1 MKTRL
6 RRLIAAVFALA
17 LIAALSGPAFAE
29 GPGAAD
35 IAATGDDRIIAMP
48 REDSYLPSYEIR
60 YVDVGLKHSDYA
72 HTQPGLVKD
81 EVYMPFVYHGERV
94 TVLAEQNG
102 YSCILYRTDL
112 GERHAAWVRS
122 GSLSADF
129 PGRTESIGSSGGRVV
144 VEDADV
150 SISKDRF
157 AQSGRKY
164 TVLAEP
170 VDNCVGF
177 TLDYQLLGRGG
188 MPYSAVLGPRT
199 VYVRDGEEWIE
210 VGQFEYSER
219 GSVHVEIGWDE
230 PITLTAVATAASCW
244 QPYAFEYRQFL
255 LDVRADG

>member
-1 MKTRL
+1 MKKTL
-6 RRLIAAVFALA
+6 RALAALAFALA
-17 LIAALSGPAFAE
+17 LITALAVPAFAE

-48 REDSYLPSYEIR
+48 REDSYLSSYETR

-72 HTQPGLVKD
+72 HVQPGTVKD

-102 YSCILYRTDL
+102 YSCILYRTNL

-122 GSLSADF
+122 EVLSADF
-129 PGRTESIGSSGGRVV
+129 PGRTESIGSAGGELSVA
-144 VEDADV
+144 DADV
-150 SISKDRF
+150 SLSRDRF

-164 TVLAEP
+164 TVLTES
-170 VDNCVGF
+170 VENCVGF

-219 GSVHVEIGWDE
+219 GSVHVEIGLDE
-230 PITLTAVATAASCW
+230 PITLTAVATAADCW
-244 QPYAFEYRQFL
+244 QPYAFEYRQFV
-255 LDVRADG
+255 LDVRTD